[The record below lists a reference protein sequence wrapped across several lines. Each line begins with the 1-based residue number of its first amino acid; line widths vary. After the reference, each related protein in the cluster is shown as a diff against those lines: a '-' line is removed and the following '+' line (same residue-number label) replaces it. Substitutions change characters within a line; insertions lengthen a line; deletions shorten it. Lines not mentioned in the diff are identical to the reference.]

1 MKEIT
6 IDDYIDSRNEITEI
20 TLFDDTKWLI
30 ADNIIAFIGKLG
42 ECYRNKNVIWLEYV
56 SEGIKIPI
64 WEIKSIEAV
73 KR

>member
-1 MKEIT
+1 MEEIT

-30 ADNIIAFIGKLG
+30 DDNIITFIGKLG

-64 WEIKSIEAV
+64 
-73 KR
+73 